1 MGGKIPRGEPTKNDA
16 IKKMLIVQSW
26 RLLPRRKK
34 PRSVATRN
42 DIVWNGTNK
51 PIVLAM
57 AFVVMEKKH
66 KLQNSMGN
74 FVERKNKNVK
84 TNRKN

>member
-1 MGGKIPRGEPTKNDA
+1 
-16 IKKMLIVQSW
+16 
-26 RLLPRRKK
+26 
-34 PRSVATRN
+34 
-42 DIVWNGTNK
+42 VWNGTNK